1 MDIFK
6 DEQFEFLDKK
16 TRKILKESREAF
28 IPHTPYAYE
37 KKMLDAI
44 RKGDMEQ
51 ARYWTQQID
60 AGKSGT
66 LSENPFRQTQIM
78 FIAFIT
84 QVTRAALDAG
94 VKEDLAYAMS
104 DSYIQTAEKCTTIV
118 QIRKLKERALK
129 DFVNA
134 VKNQKAVVPH
144 SRAVRTAIAFM
155 RNHLQEKIT
164 VEMLANEAGLSVSR
178 FSHLFQEETK
188 KSPMTYFREEKLETA
203 KHMLRDTDHKVY
215 EIAVILGFSSESHF
229 IRAFREY
236 EGISPGEYRKR

>member
-1 MDIFK
+1 MKFDRRNRMDIFK

-94 VKEDLAYAMS
+94 V
-104 DSYIQTAEKCTTIV
+104 
-118 QIRKLKERALK
+118 
-129 DFVNA
+129 
-134 VKNQKAVVPH
+134 
-144 SRAVRTAIAFM
+144 
-155 RNHLQEKIT
+155 
-164 VEMLANEAGLSVSR
+164 
-178 FSHLFQEETK
+178 
-188 KSPMTYFREEKLETA
+188 
-203 KHMLRDTDHKVY
+203 
-215 EIAVILGFSSESHF
+215 
-229 IRAFREY
+229 
-236 EGISPGEYRKR
+236 